1 MSVSK
6 SLCAMV
12 LATVLPAA
20 VHASTFYELSM
31 ENAFGVDSAEPVSF
45 ELEVETEGTIT
56 DLNLMMLISNAG
68 ESGTIAW
75 GDLNASLTKDAVTGN
90 LWSSGNPG
98 NNDRLFVAFDDES
111 TEEQTLN
118 DVLADTEQAD
128 GTFATANV
136 RSPYRNPQAAKDGS
150 LPLATYNPED
160 PFSAFDGME
169 LSGLWTITFFDDVNP
184 DEGDSIMGWQIYGTT
199 EMSAVPLPATLPML
213 LVGFGGLAAL
223 RRRSKS

>member
-20 VHASTFYELSM
+20 AHASTFYELSM
-31 ENAFGVDSAEPVSF
+31 ENAFGVDSAEAVSF

-56 DLNLMMLISNAG
+56 DLNLMMLISNDG

-75 GDLNASLTKDAVTGN
+75 GDLNASLTKDDVTVN

-98 NNDRLFVAFDDES
+98 NTDRLFVAFDDES

-118 DVLADTEQAD
+118 DVLAATEQAD

-136 RSPYRNPQAAKDGS
+136 SSPYLNPQAARDGS
-150 LPLATYNPED
+150 LPSATYNPEN

-223 RRRSKS
+223 RRRRKS